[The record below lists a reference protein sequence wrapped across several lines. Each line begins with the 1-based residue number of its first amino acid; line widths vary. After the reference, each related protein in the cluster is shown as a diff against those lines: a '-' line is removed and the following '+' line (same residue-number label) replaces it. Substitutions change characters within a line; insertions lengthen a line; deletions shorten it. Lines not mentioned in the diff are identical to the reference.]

1 MGNPRVGQP
10 VHDLRQI
17 LKPDV
22 VIGGKQGSSLN
33 RASLTPK
40 PLASSVYVHVLE
52 APPPLK
58 RSMSVT
64 SPFPSPNQDEI
75 IRDCSVATGADSK
88 IARQEQGE
96 STWDPLNASELA
108 PNSANGLI
116 PRLIAWA
123 KSQSPGNIA
132 IVSIIIGDFPIGS
145 RWSDPQVHGS
155 NPSSRAMPHSAQGPS
170 EGRSERTIGES
181 LRERP
186 ILTKRF
192 TFLPHFLGNS
202 SRRIGA
208 VFLSPSAH

>member
-22 VIGGKQGSSLN
+22 VKGGKQGSSLN
-33 RASLTPK
+33 LASLTPK

-58 RSMSVT
+58 RSISVT
-64 SPFPSPNQDEI
+64 FPFPSPNQD
-75 IRDCSVATGADSK
+75 K
-88 IARQEQGE
+88 
-96 STWDPLNASELA
+96 
-108 PNSANGLI
+108 
-116 PRLIAWA
+116 
-123 KSQSPGNIA
+123 
-132 IVSIIIGDFPIGS
+132 IIIGDFQIGS

-155 NPSSRAMPHSAQGPS
+155 HPSSRAMPHSAQGPS

-192 TFLPHFLGNS
+192 TFLPHFLGDS

>member
-1 MGNPRVGQP
+1 VGNPRVGQP

-33 RASLTPK
+33 LASLTPKRLFQKPGEVLVFPGFSTPGPIFEIVSK

-58 RSMSVT
+58 RSISVT
-64 SPFPSPNQDEI
+64 FPFPSPNQD
-75 IRDCSVATGADSK
+75 K
-88 IARQEQGE
+88 
-96 STWDPLNASELA
+96 
-108 PNSANGLI
+108 
-116 PRLIAWA
+116 
-123 KSQSPGNIA
+123 
-132 IVSIIIGDFPIGS
+132 IIIGDFQIGS

-155 NPSSRAMPHSAQGPS
+155 HPSSRAMPHSAQGPS

-186 ILTKRF
+186 ISTKRF
-192 TFLPHFLGNS
+192 TFLPHFLGDS

>member
-33 RASLTPK
+33 LASLTPK

-58 RSMSVT
+58 RSISVT
-64 SPFPSPNQDEI
+64 FPFPSPNQD
-75 IRDCSVATGADSK
+75 K
-88 IARQEQGE
+88 
-96 STWDPLNASELA
+96 
-108 PNSANGLI
+108 
-116 PRLIAWA
+116 
-123 KSQSPGNIA
+123 
-132 IVSIIIGDFPIGS
+132 IIIGDFQIGS
-145 RWSDPQVHGS
+145 RWSNPQVHGS
-155 NPSSRAMPHSAQGPS
+155 HPSSRAMPHSAQSPS

-186 ILTKRF
+186 ILTKGSPFYLTSWEIRQGGLAPSS
-192 TFLPHFLGNS
+192 FLPLLIDDPSSNDHF
-202 SRRIGA
+202 
-208 VFLSPSAH
+208 